1 MKNVILTLFHEI
13 QAQPSKKF
21 KKTCTSSKSLYQTDQ
36 VFPKI
41 DNLEYFP
48 EKVLLQIFASVD
60 DVGLLNLAEISNR
73 FASISKVTF
82 NERYVNEYFK
92 IVGKPKHKIK
102 ECQGLVDSFGSGITA
117 IEVID
122 MRNIDES
129 HWIAR
134 FIHKNVERIRKFI
147 FTRCKFDDLLGI
159 TFDWDPT
166 HLKFIHCSST
176 FGSQRLSE
184 FTHLRHFEDHN
195 GFIGERDYC
204 QIIGTN
210 PQLEILII
218 ECDIPGSSSI
228 SNSRVLSYAVK
239 KLKHLKQLHVV
250 GETNLISGRIRLSV
264 PEPIEQLESLG
275 LSTKS
280 ENLLRQFSSNCP
292 NIKSLKLNLLSV
304 ELDDAMIE
312 AIQSFANIEKIFLNF
327 SEIDE
332 SSLINLVGG
341 LTNSIELFIEVQE
354 SLPLTNDYISK
365 LVRECYN
372 LRGITIDTNKPTIN
386 HGTVNMRF
394 YCELLEIMQNRQD
407 ELRIELKTNGKTKA
421 ILTKEEIV
429 KDGMRI
435 YWAGCEAYQNRS
447 NVHFLDLLKTADALQ
462 NQKKQPFDKILDYLN
477 VDDQYSLYQTSLRCQ
492 QMVENYMK
500 NRYQEKRKPFNL
512 NDIIT
517 DKRLVSAFGKYMTNI
532 TIRIYWQSSPLWKVF
547 NESSWQNVILMSLID
562 HSGNKFSSAS
572 TAIVNSQ
579 FNFPNL
585 EYFRYSSRCSEILS
599 FDISKLTHCSNLKR
613 IDFMSNVRLINNDVN
628 TADFGQLK
636 TIKFL
641 ARNHSIDKFL
651 NSLNTNIERNVEF
664 LNDENQPRSSKLTK
678 TMELSDSSESEIILT
693 DSDAESDESSDFNES
708 YGSIGSSDSS

>member
-1 MKNVILTLFHEI
+1 M
-13 QAQPSKKF
+13 
-21 KKTCTSSKSLYQTDQ
+21 
-36 VFPKI
+36 I
-41 DNLEYFP
+41 DGE
-48 EKVLLQIFASVD
+48 S
-60 DVGLLNLAEISNR
+60 
-73 FASISKVTF
+73 
-82 NERYVNEYFK
+82 
-92 IVGKPKHKIK
+92 KHKIK
-102 ECQGLVDSFGSGITA
+102 EYQALIDSFGSGITA
-117 IEVID
+117 IEVIG
-122 MRNIDES
+122 MRNIGES

-134 FIHKNVERIRKFI
+134 FLHKNVERIRKFI
-147 FTRCKFDDLLGI
+147 FTRCKFDDLLG
-159 TFDWDPT
+159 TTSNWDPT

-218 ECDIPGSSSI
+218 EGDIPGSSII

-250 GETNLISGRIRLSV
+250 GETNLISGRIRLTV
-264 PEPIEQLESLG
+264 PEPIETLESLG

-304 ELDDAMIE
+304 DLDDAMIE
-312 AIQSFANIEKIFLNF
+312 AIQSFANIEKIFLNS

-332 SSLINLVGG
+332 SSLINLLGG
-341 LTNSIELFIEVQE
+341 LTNSIELFIDVHE

-372 LRGITIDTNKPTIN
+372 LRGITIDTNKPTIK
-386 HGTVNMRF
+386 HGTVNMSF
-394 YCELLEIMQNRQD
+394 YCELLEIMQNRHN

-429 KDGMRI
+429 TDGMRI
-435 YWAGCEAYQNRS
+435 YWAGCEAYQSRS
-447 NVHFLDLLKTADALQ
+447 NVHFLDLLKTADALKD
-462 NQKKQPFDKILDYLN
+462 QKKIPFDKILDYLN
-477 VDDQYSLYQTSLRCQ
+477 ENDQYSLYQTSLRCQ

-500 NRYQEKRKPFNL
+500 NPYQEKRKPFNL
-512 NDIIT
+512 DDFT
-517 DKRLVSAFGKYMTNI
+517 DKRLVSAFGKYMTKI
-532 TIRIYWQSSPLWKVF
+532 GIRIYSQSSPLWKVF
-547 NESSWQNVILMSLID
+547 NESSWQNVILMNLID
-562 HSGNKFSSAS
+562 HSGNNCFSAS

-585 EYFRYSSRCSEILS
+585 QYFRYSSRCSKIL
-599 FDISKLTHCSNLKR
+599 FDVSKLIHCSNLKR
-613 IDFMSNVRLINNDVN
+613 IDFMSNVHFINNDVN

-651 NSLNTNIERNVEF
+651 NSLNSNIERNVTF
-664 LNDENQPRSSKLTK
+664 LNDENKPRSSKLTK
-678 TMELSDSSESEIILT
+678 TKELSDSSGSEIILT

-708 YGSIGSSDSS
+708 YGSIESSAISADEIDYDYY